1 MNPNGEYSRRKA
13 LLIAKAD
20 LERLKLRHALREIQ
34 HIVQPPQAPA
44 SPWVS
49 PAASTL
55 MALALP
61 ALGLQKLRN
70 LLQMVSAGVLAYRL
84 LNQWRQGQ

>member
-34 HIVQPPQAPA
+34 HSLHPPDAPTA
-44 SPWVS
+44 KWVS
-49 PAASTL
+49 PAASTI

-61 ALGLQKLRN
+61 ALGLQKIRN
-70 LLQMVSAGVLAYRL
+70 LVQMVSAGLLAYRFF
-84 LNQWRQGQ
+84 NQWRQGQ